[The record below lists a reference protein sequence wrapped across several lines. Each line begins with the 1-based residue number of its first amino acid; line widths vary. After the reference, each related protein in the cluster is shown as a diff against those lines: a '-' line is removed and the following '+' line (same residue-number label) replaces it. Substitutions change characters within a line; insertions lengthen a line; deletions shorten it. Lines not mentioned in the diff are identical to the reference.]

1 MRMRVNAVTLML
13 LPLGVGT
20 VLLLLAPALATVL
33 LAFTDYD
40 ALGTP
45 EYAGGAN
52 FARLWADP
60 MFWTALKNSLWV
72 AAVSVPLRL
81 LLALWLALA
90 LQAPRR
96 GAGTLRAGVFLPG
109 VVPDIAWAILWL
121 WMLNP
126 LYGPMAWVLQAAG
139 LRPDVWLVEPWA
151 GRGAVVLITLFLL
164 GEMFIVLLAARR
176 EIAPELYE
184 LAAVEGASR
193 LTVFL
198 RVTLPLLWPVIL
210 FLAARDVALTLQTTF
225 VPALIVTKGGPNF
238 STLFLPLYVYQSGFE
253 YLRFGYA
260 AALTLGMFAITLAMM
275 ALQVWLLRR
284 WVRGGVA

>member
-1 MRMRVNAVTLML
+1 MRRPTPAEML
-13 LPLGVGT
+13 LLPMAAGT
-20 VLLLLAPALATVL
+20 LLLLIIPALATLL
-33 LAFTDYD
+33 LAFTDYN
-40 ALGTP
+40 ALQPPQFSGL
-45 EYAGGAN
+45 AN
-52 FARLWADP
+52 FQRLWADP

-81 LLALWLALA
+81 LLALLLALA
-90 LQAPRR
+90 LHAPRR
-96 GAGTLRAGVFLPG
+96 GAGTLRAGVFLPS

-121 WMLNP
+121 WILNP
-126 LYGPMAWVLQAAG
+126 LYGPMAWLLGALGV
-139 LRPDVWLVEPWA
+139 RPDIWLIAPWA
-151 GRGAVVLITLFLL
+151 GRGAVALITLFLL
-164 GEMFIVLLAARR
+164 GETFIVLLAARR

-193 LTVFL
+193 LTVFV

-238 STLFLPLYVYQSGFE
+238 STLFLPLYVYQNGFE

-275 ALQVWLLRR
+275 AVQVWLLRR
-284 WVRGGVA
+284 WVRRS

>member
-1 MRMRVNAVTLML
+1 MRITAAALML
-13 LPLGVGT
+13 MPLAAGT

-40 ALGTP
+40 ALGAP
-45 EYAGGAN
+45 VFSGGAN
-52 FARLWADP
+52 FARLWQDP

-72 AAVSVPLRL
+72 ALVSVPLRL

-96 GAGTLRAGVFLPG
+96 GAPLLRAGVFLPG

-121 WMLNP
+121 WILNP
-126 LYGPMAWVLQAAG
+126 LYGPMAWLLQG
-139 LRPDVWLVEPWA
+139 LGVRPDLWLIDPAA
-151 GRGAVVLITLFLL
+151 GRGAVVLITLLLL

-275 ALQVWLLRR
+275 AVQVWLLRR
-284 WVRGGVA
+284 WVRSGTA